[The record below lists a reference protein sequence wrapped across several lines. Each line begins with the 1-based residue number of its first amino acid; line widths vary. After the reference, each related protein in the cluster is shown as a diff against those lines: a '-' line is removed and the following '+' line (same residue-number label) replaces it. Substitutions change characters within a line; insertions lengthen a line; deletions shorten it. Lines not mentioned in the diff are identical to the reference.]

1 MIQKRGDSNM
11 GPPRRCLRKIE
22 PCSHDPFRHGS
33 IFPALV
39 TFWFMSSAAYQLG
52 KPHSTSFSFS
62 LRTIA
67 FQCESN
73 RITPTIGGK
82 WSYSLLAT
90 SGSRGFSSLR
100 GDSQNSLEAMLHMV
114 PPKGSVTEETLFLV
128 TADVATPRT
137 SSRIWKRYNSSPPR
151 ADSANRWSPKSP
163 RWVRVHSETEDQIG

>member
-1 MIQKRGDSNM
+1 
-11 GPPRRCLRKIE
+11 
-22 PCSHDPFRHGS
+22 
-33 IFPALV
+33 
-39 TFWFMSSAAYQLG
+39 MSSAAYQLG

-114 PPKGSVTEETLFLV
+114 PPKGSVTEQTLFLV

-137 SSRIWKRYNSSPPR
+137 SSRIWKKYNSSPPEQILQIGGAPNHLSGWGCTVKLR
-151 ADSANRWSPKSP
+151 IKLDERQVVKMYRNL
-163 RWVRVHSETEDQIG
+163 RVHTVISHVLCSL